1 VKAIHRLDREQLRLL
16 ADPLRQRILGLLCD
30 EELSTAQLAGKLTR
44 PPSNL
49 YYHMDRLRDAGLIRV
64 VRRRRARGAVE
75 KFYRAVAHSFTA
87 PPSLWQTGGGA
98 AQTELTAVVEAMM
111 QSVLA
116 RFSGSVE
123 RGLIGSGPGQV
134 VPMITS
140 LTVRTTGARL
150 EDLRDRLE
158 RCIRAFQEESGPIP
172 EDAVEY
178 ALFDMLFP
186 VDVASVDVSPPG
198 PPSRRRR
205 RT

>member
-1 VKAIHRLDREQLRLL
+1 V
-16 ADPLRQRILGLLCD
+16 CD

-49 YYHMDRLRDAGLIRV
+49 YYHVDRLRDAGLIRV

-87 PPSLWQTGGGA
+87 PPSLLRTGGNA
-98 AQTELTAVVEAMM
+98 AQSELLAVIEGMM

-123 RGLIGSGPGQV
+123 RGLIGSGPGQA
-134 VPMITS
+134 VPMVTS
-140 LTVRTTGARL
+140 LSVRTTRRRL
-150 EDLRDRLE
+150 EELRERLE
-158 RCIRAFQEESGPIP
+158 ECVRAFQEESGPP
-172 EDAVEY
+172 GDDAVEY

-186 VDVASVDVSPPG
+186 IAIGQGSAPPASTKRRG
-198 PPSRRRR
+198 SRRSKRA
-205 RT
+205 